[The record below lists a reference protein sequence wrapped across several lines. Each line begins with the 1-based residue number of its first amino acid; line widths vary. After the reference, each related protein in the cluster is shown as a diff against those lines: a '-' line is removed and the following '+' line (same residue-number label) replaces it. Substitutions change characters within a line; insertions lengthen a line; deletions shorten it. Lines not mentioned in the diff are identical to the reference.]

1 MALFSSGNAFSER
14 TQLLNYSTLATVLI
28 FKFDRKSND
37 SNPIEQTSNHV
48 SATHGDANAIHAA
61 IKVKLTLQPVRG

>member
-1 MALFSSGNAFSER
+1 
-14 TQLLNYSTLATVLI
+14 LATALI